1 MSSAGTGRGF
11 TLVEMLVV
19 LMVMGIF
26 LGLIAVKM
34 GAGDKDV
41 LRNEAERLAQ
51 VLDLATEEARI
62 SGRTI
67 AWTADES
74 GYRFWRLGPDREW
87 GEVRDNDLLRA
98 RTLSPG
104 VTLSDLRVEAMRTL
118 NSMRVEF
125 PPGGAMLAFSIDL
138 ALGAEHYSIA
148 ASPVGDIRVFP
159 GKGRSYAEMVPR

>member
-1 MSSAGTGRGF
+1 MNSAGAGRGF

-19 LMVMGIF
+19 LMVMGVF
-26 LGLIAVKM
+26 LGLIAVKI
-34 GAGDKDV
+34 GAADKDV

-51 VLDLATEEARI
+51 ILDLATEEARI

-67 AWTADES
+67 AWTADQS
-74 GYRFWRLGPDREW
+74 GYRFWRRGSDREW
-87 GEVRDNDLLRA
+87 AEVRDNDLLRA

-104 VTLSDLRVEAMRTL
+104 VMLSELRVEAMRPL
-118 NSMRVEF
+118 DSMRMEF

-159 GKGRSYAEMVPR
+159 GKGLSHAEMVPR